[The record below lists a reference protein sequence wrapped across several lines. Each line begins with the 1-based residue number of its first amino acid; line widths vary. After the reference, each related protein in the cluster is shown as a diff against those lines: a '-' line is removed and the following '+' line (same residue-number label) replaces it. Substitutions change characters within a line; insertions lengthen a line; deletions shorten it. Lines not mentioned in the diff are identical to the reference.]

1 MTATL
6 PDNLKPHSTDCNA
19 TGADPAT
26 PREEARAS
34 WFEPRS
40 SQREQEAPPP
50 VDEGFNPLNWCVTRW

>member
-26 PREEARAS
+26 PREETLRVCPELAHLRSFVETAAAR
-34 WFEPRS
+34 
-40 SQREQEAPPP
+40 EAVDPP
-50 VDEGFNPLNWCVTRW
+50 GQ